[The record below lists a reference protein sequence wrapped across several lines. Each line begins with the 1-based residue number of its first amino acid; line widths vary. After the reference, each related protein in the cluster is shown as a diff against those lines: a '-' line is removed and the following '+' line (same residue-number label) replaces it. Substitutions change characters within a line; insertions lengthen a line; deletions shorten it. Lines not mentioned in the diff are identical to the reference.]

1 MFSSEQFCGRG
12 ERKSSITYLVYFV
25 SQYDRSFFYQVLN
38 HYINFVKP
46 AYEEFCMPT
55 KKFADV
61 IIPRGADNQIA
72 IELIS
77 HHITDL
83 LTIPQSQRRCLFST

>member
-1 MFSSEQFCGRG
+1 M
-12 ERKSSITYLVYFV
+12 
-25 SQYDRSFFYQVLN
+25 LN

-61 IIPRGADNQIA
+61 IIPRGADNKIA

-83 LTIPQSQRRCLFST
+83 LTNPPSQRRYVYGNTQPARTTSGNLGSRLPPNFALDVKMKVER